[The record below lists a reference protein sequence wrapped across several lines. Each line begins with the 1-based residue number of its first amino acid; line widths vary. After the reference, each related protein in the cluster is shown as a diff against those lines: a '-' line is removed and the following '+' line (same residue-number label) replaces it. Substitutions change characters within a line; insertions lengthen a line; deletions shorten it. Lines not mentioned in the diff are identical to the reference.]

1 MSECA
6 ANKNSPEE
14 PSGSPGLLRYYD
26 FVGTTETS
34 HIGLL
39 AAHLRFDH
47 RLQVTVEVAKGL
59 LDERDGLLRQGFLR
73 CGQCAVVGNALRVLV
88 ELVLFL
94 QGINVGL
101 VDILDSIEHRV
112 GGILETGLRK
122 LVVDVAVC
130 NADTLVQAPAKD
142 NCHCG
147 DAGSK
152 SDFQKFIHKSLSFL
166 LGFRALL

>member
-1 MSECA
+1 MPC
-6 ANKNSPEE
+6 KQNSPEE
-14 PSGSPGLLRYYD
+14 PSGSPGLLYYD
-26 FVGTTETS
+26 FVDASEPS

-47 RLQVTVEVAKGL
+47 RLQVAIEVAKGL
-59 LDERDGLLRQGFLR
+59 FDERDGLLRQGLFR
-73 CGQCAVVGNALRVLV
+73 CGQCAAVGNALRVLV

-101 VDILDSIEHRV
+101 VDVLDGVEHRV
-112 GGILETGLRK
+112 SGILETGLRK

-130 NADTLVQAPAKD
+130 NADTLVQAPAEND
-142 NCHCG
+142 GHCG